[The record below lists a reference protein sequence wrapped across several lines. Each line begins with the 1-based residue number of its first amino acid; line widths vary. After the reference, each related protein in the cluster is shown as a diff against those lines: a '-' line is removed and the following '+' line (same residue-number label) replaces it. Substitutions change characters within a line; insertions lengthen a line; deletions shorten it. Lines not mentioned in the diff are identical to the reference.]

1 MKYVCVDITISDVNE
16 HVLLPGVIEN
26 KQGAKTGRY

>member
-1 MKYVCVDITISDVNE
+1 MKYVYLDVTVSNVYE
-16 HVLLPGVIEN
+16 HVLLSNVIEN